1 VNPHDK
7 ALCLRLHLQV
17 KWDSQLQHRPL
28 NRTFDIPNGMT
39 ITRKFILRQLR
50 DFFFF
55 ILASFVQTYLMCP
68 RCRDNTEA
76 YMVLWAFTF
85 AVWVILWKGN
95 ELLAQ
100 YLSRLISWIEF
111 PTRRF
116 VVGTL
121 CAIAYTVMSVIG
133 LMWIFEKGLNVDFGR
148 GYTYTIY
155 GSIVITI
162 VISLFMHGR
171 AFLSFWRAA
180 LVEKEKLQKES
191 IVAKYESLK
200 NQVNPHFLF
209 NNLNALTNIVYE
221 DREKAVKFIKQLSD
235 VYRYV
240 LDSRDQEVVPLKDEL
255 EFLQAYTSLQQIR
268 FGDKLSIRVSLPDGE
283 SYVAPLALQM
293 LIENAIKHNVI
304 SEDDPLAIRVYQ
316 EDGYIVVRNNLQRK
330 AVTGE
335 PSSGV
340 GLENIARRY
349 ELLTDKKVVVQE
361 DAEAFTVKIPVLTK
375 AAR

>member
-1 VNPHDK
+1 
-7 ALCLRLHLQV
+7 
-17 KWDSQLQHRPL
+17 
-28 NRTFDIPNGMT
+28 M
-39 ITRKFILRQLR
+39 
-50 DFFFF
+50 
-55 ILASFVQTYLMCP
+55 
-68 RCRDNTEA
+68 
-76 YMVLWAFTF
+76 
-85 AVWVILWKGN
+85 
-95 ELLAQ
+95 
-100 YLSRLISWIEF
+100 
-111 PTRRF
+111 
-116 VVGTL
+116 
-121 CAIAYTVMSVIG
+121 
-133 LMWIFEKGLNVDFGR
+133 
-148 GYTYTIY
+148 
-155 GSIVITI
+155 
-162 VISLFMHGR
+162 
-171 AFLSFWRAA
+171 
-180 LVEKEKLQKES
+180 VEKEKLQKES

-240 LDSRDQEVVPLKDEL
+240 LDTRDQEVVPLKDEL

-268 FGDKLSIRVSLPDGE
+268 FGDKLSIRVSLPNGE

>member
-1 VNPHDK
+1 
-7 ALCLRLHLQV
+7 
-17 KWDSQLQHRPL
+17 
-28 NRTFDIPNGMT
+28 MT
-39 ITRKFILRQLR
+39 IDRKFILRQIR
-50 DFFFF
+50 DLFFFS
-55 ILASFVQTYLMCP
+55 LASLAQTYLMCP
-68 RCRDNTEA
+68 RCRDNPDA
-76 YMVLWAFTF
+76 FVMLWAFTF
-85 AVWVILWKGN
+85 CVWLVLWKGN
-95 ELLAQ
+95 QMLSH
-100 YLSRLISWIEF
+100 YLSHLISWIEF

-116 VVGTL
+116 VVGTIG
-121 CAIAYTVMSVIG
+121 AVGFTVVSVLVLI
-133 LMWIFEKGLNVDFGR
+133 WIFEKGLNVDFGK
-148 GYTYTIY
+148 GYIYTVY
-155 GSIVITI
+155 GSVVITI

-171 AFLSFWRAA
+171 AFLSYWRAA
-180 LVEKEKLQKES
+180 LVEKEEIQRES

-240 LDSRDQEVVPLKDEL
+240 LDTRDQEVVPLKDEL
-255 EFLQAYTSLQQIR
+255 AFLHSYASLQQIR
-268 FGDKLSIRVSLPDGE
+268 FGDKLSIQVSLPDGE

-304 SEDDPLAIRVYQ
+304 SEDDPLSIRVYH

-330 AVTGE
+330 TTMGE

-349 ELLTDKKVVVQE
+349 ELLTDKRVIVRE
-361 DAEAFTVKIPVLTK
+361 EPGAFVVKIPILTK
-375 AAR
+375 STRWTS